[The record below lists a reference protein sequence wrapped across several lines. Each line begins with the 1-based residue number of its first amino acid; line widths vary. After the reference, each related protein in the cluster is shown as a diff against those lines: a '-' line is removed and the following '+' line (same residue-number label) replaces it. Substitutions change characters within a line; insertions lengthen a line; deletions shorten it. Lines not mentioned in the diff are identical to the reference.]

1 MPLAKIYLTRDIFTV
16 IVYILYLYTP
26 NILWGIME
34 FKCVTF
40 KFIDGERYCELVD
53 KATGVPLW
61 YPNLFITTQI
71 RNGSQSV
78 STMESNLRAIKL
90 LLEYCDDNQIDLESR
105 IKKMNLFSLS
115 EIDGLRDHCQRRS
128 VQGNEIRPT
137 RSRNILAFPSQAPR
151 RVSKAFEDQRLT
163 YIANYL
169 EWFPHIILETSYST
183 ENQRRV
189 AQMVQQ
195 IRARRP
201 PIRRSTQITDKALD
215 DSELELLLQVADP
228 EHPDNPF
235 KSTATRNELIIKMLV
250 HLGIRRGELLG
261 IRVEDIN
268 LRSQT
273 VTVHRRPD
281 EVADPR
287 VRQPNAKTL
296 ARTLSFGAE
305 LAELISNYIVT
316 VRNKV
321 LNSNRHDYLLV
332 VHHSGKY
339 QGQPLGV
346 TGLDKIFRRI
356 RQAFPKLAGLHPH
369 TLRHTW
375 NWRLS
380 QSLDQ
385 LPKHERPSPAV
396 EEAIRNHHNGWVSG
410 SKTAAVYN
418 ERHIRLTAQK
428 LSLRLQS
435 EYATKKEI
443 NL

>member
-1 MPLAKIYLTRDIFTV
+1 
-16 IVYILYLYTP
+16 
-26 NILWGIME
+26 ME

-71 RNGSQSV
+71 RNSSQSV
-78 STMESNLRAIKL
+78 STTESNLRAIKL

-128 VQGNEIRPT
+128 VQGNAIRPT

-151 RVSKAFEDQRLT
+151 RVSKAFEHQRLT

-169 EWFPHIILETSYST
+169 EWFPHIILDTSYST
-183 ENQRRV
+183 DNQRRV
-189 AQMVQQ
+189 AQIVKQ

-201 PIRRSTQITDKALD
+201 PIRRSAQIIDKALD
-215 DSELELLLQVADP
+215 DSELDLLLQIVAP
-228 EHPDNPF
+228 GHPDNPF
-235 KSTATRNELIIKMLV
+235 KHTATRNELSIKMLV
-250 HLGIRRGELLG
+250 YLGIRRGELLG
-261 IRVEDIN
+261 IRVDDIN
-268 LRSQT
+268 LRSQK
-273 VTVHRRPD
+273 VKIHRRAD
-281 EVADPR
+281 DVADPR
-287 VRQPNAKTL
+287 VRQPNSKTL

-305 LAELISNYIVT
+305 LAELIQDYVVT
-316 VRNKV
+316 VRKKV
-321 LNSNRHDYLLV
+321 PNANRHGYLLV

-339 QGQPLGV
+339 QGQPLSV

-356 RQAFPKLAGLHPH
+356 RQAFPALAGLHPH
-369 TLRHTW
+369 KLRHTW
-375 NWRLS
+375 NWLLS
-380 QSLDQ
+380 KSLDQ
-385 LPKHERPSPAV
+385 LPQDERPSPAL
-396 EEAIRNHHNGWVSG
+396 EEAIRNHHNGWVPG

-435 EYATKKEI
+435 ERATKTEI

>member
-1 MPLAKIYLTRDIFTV
+1 MKYRCIAFNFD
-16 IVYILYLYTP
+16 
-26 NILWGIME
+26 N
-34 FKCVTF
+34 
-40 KFIDGERYCELVD
+40 GERYWQLVYR
-53 KATGVPLW
+53 ASGMPLW

-71 RNGSQSV
+71 RNASQSV
-78 STMESNLRAIKL
+78 ASMEANLRAVAL
-90 LLEYCDDNQIDLESR
+90 LLEYCNDNQIDLESR
-105 IKKMNLFSLS
+105 IKKMNLFSLP
-115 EIDGLRDHCQRRS
+115 EIDGLRDRCQRRS
-128 VQGNEIRPT
+128 VQGNAIRPKG
-137 RSRNILAFPSQAPR
+137 SRNILAFPSQAPR
-151 RVSKAFEDQRLT
+151 RVSKLYEFQRLT

-169 EWFPHIILETSYST
+169 EWLPQVTLDTSFST
-183 ENQRRV
+183 DNQRRV
-189 AQMVQQ
+189 AQMVKR
-195 IRARRP
+195 IRGRRP
-201 PIRRSTQITDKALD
+201 PIRRSTQITDKSLD
-215 DSELELLLQVADP
+215 DSELDLLLQIVAP
-228 EHPDNPF
+228 GHPDNPF
-235 KSTATRNELIIKMLV
+235 KHTATRNELSIKMLV

-356 RQAFPKLAGLHPH
+356 RQVVPALAGLHPH

-380 QSLDQ
+380 QSLDR

-435 EYATKKEI
+435 EFATKTEF
-443 NL
+443 NV

>member
-1 MPLAKIYLTRDIFTV
+1 MDFLQ
-16 IVYILYLYTP
+16 
-26 NILWGIME
+26 
-34 FKCVTF
+34 CVTF
-40 KFIDGERYCELVD
+40 KFNNGERYWQLVD
-53 KATGVPLW
+53 RSSGIPLW

-71 RNGSQSV
+71 RNSSQSV
-78 STMESNLRAIKL
+78 ASMEQNLRAIKL
-90 LLEYCDDNQIDLESR
+90 LLEYCDDNQIDLENR
-105 IKKMNLFSLS
+105 IKNFVLFSLS

-128 VQGNEIRPT
+128 VQGNAIRPT
-137 RSRNILAFPSQAPR
+137 RSRNILAFPSQAPS
-151 RVSKAFEDQRLT
+151 RVSKLYEYQRLT

-169 EWFPHIILETSYST
+169 EWLPQIILDTSFST
-183 ENQRRV
+183 DNQRLV
-189 AQMVQQ
+189 AQMVKR

-201 PIRRSTQITDKALD
+201 PIRRSTQIIDKALG
-215 DSELELLLQVADP
+215 DSELDLLLQIVAP
-228 EHPDNPF
+228 AHPDNPF
-235 KSTATRNELIIKMLV
+235 KHTATRNELIIKMLV
-250 HLGIRRGELLG
+250 HLGIRRGELLA

-273 VTVHRRPD
+273 VTIHRRPD
-281 EVADPR
+281 DLLDPR

-321 LNSNRHDYLLV
+321 PNANRHDYLLV

-356 RQAFPKLAGLHPH
+356 RQVVPTLAGLHPH

-380 QSLDQ
+380 QSLDR

-435 EYATKKEI
+435 EFGHEKGD
-443 NL
+443 